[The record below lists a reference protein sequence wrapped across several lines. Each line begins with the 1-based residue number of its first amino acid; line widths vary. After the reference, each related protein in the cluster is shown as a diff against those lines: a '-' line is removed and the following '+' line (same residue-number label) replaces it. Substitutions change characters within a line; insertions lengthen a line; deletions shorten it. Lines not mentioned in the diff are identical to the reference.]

1 MIYLKVS
8 NAGLSGCSAGDRMI
22 LESISARRAM
32 LVLGLASLVLATLFI
47 AIPDARAEVPTTA
60 IFLDGTLG
68 NNGWYTSDVWVRLNA
83 TDSSGLG
90 INHTEYSFN
99 GSEGSWIRYTG
110 PFKVTKEDM
119 TPVYYRSVDNAS
131 VIEQSKM
138 ILVSIDKTPPSLTY
152 VLTPAP
158 NANGWANQDVQVH
171 FEASDDV
178 SGLAIGPHDLTMTN
192 EGLYDSLSGTAT
204 DNAGNTAN
212 VAIPTFG
219 IDHTPPVLGNLTTQ
233 GNAYVGDDLPVSAR
247 ITEAN
252 PQRMEWDFGD
262 GTGSMATVT
271 NNIARTSH
279 AYKLPGSYRIT
290 LNVADKAGNAAKST
304 ATVTIYGT
312 VPTSLPTE
320 TPTPVVTLMPTPTP
334 IPTPVPLP
342 STSPTPMP
350 DLALISLALI
360 GGAMLVAVMRKK

>member
-1 MIYLKVS
+1 
-8 NAGLSGCSAGDRMI
+8 MI

-334 IPTPVPLP
+334 TPTPVPLP